1 MKYLSV
7 TAAILA
13 ALTSYSTFAADASEK
28 KATDILSDGWEVH
41 GYGSMNYRIN
51 NGQSFDNEFGKPDY
65 KTAGTMGKSSSQ
77 IEFVIKKHTEYANG
91 VMSDFIV
98 RSEYGNGDSYYY
110 TSSGNQKANNT
121 AQFEIKEAYI
131 VLANL
136 PYLPEESEIWAGR
149 RFLNRSASGLSGEFW
164 KQSSGQGAGF
174 EKKFESDQRGGIALI
189 SADPEAGLV
198 NDFICADG
206 TEIGGIPCGDIIADN
221 PPEDGSRTTV
231 SSLDFYYYGV
241 KGLGGS
247 FDFDMKTMYRANQDP
262 KLNSDS
268 AENGVGFSITYNRDF
283 YGFDGWSQTAL
294 AYGKGL
300 ASNRGVN
307 FGGWSTLEKSGES
320 LFFTTYGVANVN
332 SKLQVG
338 TEMTWFQAL
347 DTLFGAEDLKRGIV
361 AVRPSF
367 KINDNFRLEFT
378 GSYGYETGK
387 EGYWGRTGDA
397 VETHILN
404 AEIATV
410 FTVNA
415 NYFGRPQI
423 KPYISYIKTDDE
435 ASAKHVG
442 IQNGNNDTIFGIHSE
457 IWF

>member
-1 MKYLSV
+1 MKRLPV
-7 TAAILA
+7 AAAVLAAI
-13 ALTSYSTFAADASEK
+13 TSYSAFATDSGV
-28 KATDILSDGWEVH
+28 KATDILTDGWEVH
-41 GYGSMNYRIN
+41 GYGSMNYRMN
-51 NGQSFDNEFGKPDY
+51 DGQSFDNEFGKPDY

-77 IEFVIKKHTEYANG
+77 VEFVIKHTEYGNG
-91 VMSDFIV
+91 VFSDFIV

-121 AQFEIKEAYI
+121 AQFEIKEAYV
-131 VLANL
+131 VLGNL
-136 PYLPEESEIWAGR
+136 PYLPTDSEIWAGR
-149 RFLNRSASGLSGEFW
+149 RFLNRAAGGLSGEFW

-174 EKKFESDQRGGIALI
+174 ETKFDDGQRGGIAVV

-206 TEIGGIPCGDIIADN
+206 TEIGGTPCGDIVADN
-221 PPEDGSRTTV
+221 PPADGDRTTV
-231 SSLDFYYYGV
+231 SSLDMYYYGV
-241 KGLGGS
+241 QALGGS
-247 FDFDMKTMYRANQDP
+247 FDFDMKVMYRANQDP
-262 KLNSDS
+262 KVDSDP
-268 AENGVGFSITYNRDF
+268 AENGVGFAITYNRDF
-283 YGFDGWSQTAL
+283 YGFDGWSQTAI

-300 ASNRGVN
+300 AANRGVN
-307 FGGWSTLEKSGES
+307 FGGWSTLIESDES
-320 LFFTTYGVANVN
+320 LFLTTYGVANIN
-332 SKLQVG
+332 SKWQLG
-338 TEMTWFQAL
+338 TEATWFQAL

-361 AVRPSF
+361 AMRPSY
-367 KINDNFRLEFT
+367 KVNDNFRMEFT

-397 VETHILN
+397 VETHTLN

-415 NYFGRPQI
+415 DYFGRPQI
-423 KPYISYIKTDDE
+423 KPYISYIQTDDE

-442 IQNGNNDTIFGIHSE
+442 IKDGDNDTIFGIHAE